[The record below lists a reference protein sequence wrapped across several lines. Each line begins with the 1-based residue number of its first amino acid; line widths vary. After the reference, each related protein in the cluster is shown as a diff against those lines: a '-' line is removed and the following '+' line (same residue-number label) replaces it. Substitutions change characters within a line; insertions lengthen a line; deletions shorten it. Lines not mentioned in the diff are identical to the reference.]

1 MGSLNRQTKQPERE
15 PLVFPLD
22 NDALGNLERQ
32 FVLAAEQYTIAEL
45 QNDLLARESALI
57 LCDAVLDATI
67 SVCNTVD
74 TPKPVTAKITDY
86 GE

>member
-1 MGSLNRQTKQPERE
+1 MGSLNRPPQHEA
-15 PLVFPLD
+15 LVFPVDNDSLD
-22 NDALGNLERQ
+22 NLRHQ
-32 FVLAAEQYTIAEL
+32 FGVTAEQYTIAVI
-45 QNDLLARESALI
+45 QNDLLARESALV

-74 TPKPVTAKITDY
+74 TPKPVTPKITDY